1 MRTRDKIFAANRA
14 TFGFTL
20 PMVPA
25 AKLGGAFRT
34 YGAGL
39 SAEIVVGIPDLD
51 PAVWLAFKV
60 KRPRPTSDR

>member
-1 MRTRDKIFAANRA
+1 
-14 TFGFTL
+14 
-20 PMVPA
+20 MVPA